1 MAKPYPQELRDRVL
15 AAGDDGIKTQ
25 QVARTF
31 RVSPAWVRRIKQLRR
46 EEGRTTPK
54 PMGGATV
61 VKIDLVRLRQL
72 VDAQPDATLAE
83 LRQRLDCGCG
93 ESAVCMA
100 LQRLE
105 LSLKKNAPCR
115 GAGPARCR
123 PSPDPLAASANH
135 LRGPPSD
142 FCR

>member
-15 AAGDDGIKTQ
+15 AACDDGLKTR

-31 RVSPAWVRRIKQLRR
+31 RVSAAWVRRIKQRRR

-61 VKIDLVRLRQL
+61 VKIDLARLREL
-72 VDAQPDATLAE
+72 VVQQPDATLAE

-93 ESAVCMA
+93 ASAVCMA
-100 LQRLE
+100 LQRLG
-105 LSLKKNAPCR
+105 LSLKKKRCTRRSRTAPTWLK
-115 GAGPARCR
+115 PA
-123 PSPDPLAASANH
+123 SSGNKAS
-135 LRGPPSD
+135 PPSTPAG
-142 FCR
+142 

>member
-15 AAGDDGIKTQ
+15 AACDEGLKTR

-31 RVSPAWVRRIKQLRR
+31 RVSASWVRRIKQQRR

-61 VKIDLVRLRQL
+61 IKIDLQRLRQL
-72 VDAQPDATLAE
+72 VQAQPDATLAE

-93 ESAVCMA
+93 ESAVWLA
-100 LQRLE
+100 LQRLG
-105 LSLKKNAPCR
+105 LSLKKKRSTPRSRTARMWLRP
-115 GAGPARCR
+115 GAAGGKRNPPTR
-123 PSPDPLAASANH
+123 PDA
-135 LRGPPSD
+135 
-142 FCR
+142 